1 MQCDEEIIKV
11 LRLGKSI
18 ILIRGFLYICTVV
31 LEVPKPRMA
40 DAFSVLRDL
49 KLPVNGYA
57 MDIGLVEFS
66 SVREVFSFV
75 LGDNNV
81 EY

>member
-1 MQCDEEIIKV
+1 M
-11 LRLGKSI
+11 GKSI

-40 DAFSVLRDL
+40 DAFS
-49 KLPVNGYA
+49 
-57 MDIGLVEFS
+57 FS

-81 EY
+81 ES

>member
-1 MQCDEEIIKV
+1 M
-11 LRLGKSI
+11 GKSI

-57 MDIGLVEFS
+57 MDIVLLSSLPFVKSSLLFLVITM
-66 SVREVFSFV
+66 
-75 LGDNNV
+75 
-81 EY
+81 